1 MYALYDVYF
10 TKSYQF
16 LCTTPRLS
24 IYKVSTGARVND
36 AMGMHSQRRARAQ
49 GQGKYRKGWGS
60 TNAIVT
66 NAMTEGR
73 SIVRRDGTWTCNL
86 HEYLEDT

>member
-1 MYALYDVYF
+1 MD
-10 TKSYQF
+10 
-16 LCTTPRLS
+16 
-24 IYKVSTGARVND
+24 
-36 AMGMHSQRRARAQ
+36 MHSQRRARAQ
-49 GQGKYRKGWGS
+49 GRGKYRKGWGS

-66 NAMTEGR
+66 NAMTEGM